1 MKLDPAVVIV
11 ALLGA
16 GGIGAFVK
24 DLFEVVFKLRSG
36 VSARETKRRID
47 VVQQRDEA
55 YARET
60 QERDRADRE
69 ARNSQRLQITVTKL
83 QMQLIRH
90 GIPETDIVQ
99 MPDLE
104 HTVEREKVRRH
115 VEKEK
120 P

>member
-1 MKLDPAVVIV
+1 MKLDPAVIIA

-16 GGIGAFVK
+16 GGIGAFFK

-55 YARET
+55 YTRELL
-60 QERDRADRE
+60 ERERADRE
-69 ARNSQRLQITVTKL
+69 ARNSQRLQITVTRL
-83 QMQLIRH
+83 QMQLIRA
-90 GIPETDIVQ
+90 GVDERVVEP

-104 HTVEREKVRRH
+104 NTLDRNEVQRIID
-115 VEKEK
+115 KET